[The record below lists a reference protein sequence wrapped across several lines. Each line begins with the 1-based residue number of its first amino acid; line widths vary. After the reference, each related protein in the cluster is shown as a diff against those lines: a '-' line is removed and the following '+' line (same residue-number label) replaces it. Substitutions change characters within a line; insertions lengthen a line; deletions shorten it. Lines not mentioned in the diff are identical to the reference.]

1 MTGAIR
7 TVPPLAVM
15 LIALVAVAVGS
26 SFMPL
31 DRVIAALFGAG
42 SRADGIILWNI
53 RLPRVLLAA
62 LAGAALGV
70 AGMLLQRATRNPLAA
85 PSILGIVDG
94 AAVGVLIFFLL
105 FSNDANALVVSVN
118 WQPLAAAGG
127 ALVFAATVGILAYQD
142 AVSPMRLLLY
152 GVAMAALANAIV
164 VLMIIAGPVFRASQ
178 ALIWLAGSVHTADW
192 REVGILGMAWLAV
205 LPVLVWMVRP
215 LDQLRL
221 DDESAVSTGL
231 NVTRTRIAALVLSV
245 LMTAA
250 AVSVVGGIGFVGLI
264 APHAARLLYGT
275 RAAPQILGAAC
286 LGAGMVM
293 GADLLVRAA
302 FQPLE
307 VPAGAVTALIGAPY
321 FVYLLIRQGRAY
333 A

>member
-1 MTGAIR
+1 MSR
-7 TVPPLAVM
+7 TAQALPPLAVV
-15 LIALVAVAVGS
+15 LIALFAVAIGS

-31 DRVIAALFGAG
+31 DRVVAALVGAG
-42 SRADGIILWNI
+42 SRSDGIILWNI
-53 RLPRVLLAA
+53 RLPRVLLAG
-62 LAGAALGV
+62 LSGAALAV

-94 AAVGVLIFFLL
+94 AAVGVLVFFLL
-105 FSNDANALVVSVN
+105 FSNEANALIVSVN
-118 WQPLAAAGG
+118 WQPLAAAIG
-127 ALVFAATVGILAYQD
+127 ALVFAMTIGTLAYQD

-152 GVAMAALANAIV
+152 GVALAALANAIV

-192 REVGILGMAWLAV
+192 REVGLLSLAWLAA
-205 LPVLVWMVRP
+205 LPALTWMIRP

-221 DDESAVSTGL
+221 DDQTAASTGL
-231 NVTRTRIAALVLSV
+231 DVIRTRIAALLLSV

-275 RAAPQILGAAC
+275 DAGPQMLGSAC

-321 FVYLLIRQGRAY
+321 FIFLLIRQSRIDA
-333 A
+333 